1 MFCYCAESRRA
12 ARLLTARY
20 DAALSAAGL
29 TSAQYELLQTMA
41 SATRLH
47 GRALAEFLA
56 VDPATLSRNLKVLIA
71 AKWVRAQRDKD
82 DGRQTMYSLTGSGE
96 ERLAMAQPLWRKAH
110 RATLKDFGIEAEPLR
125 QTLQSMTS
133 VLRAHSA

>member
-20 DAALSAAGL
+20 DALLVEAGL
-29 TSAQYELLQTMA
+29 TSAQFELMQVIA
-41 SATRLH
+41 SFGRLH

-71 AKWVRAQRDKD
+71 AKWVRSQRDKGD
-82 DGRQTMYSLTGSGE
+82 RRQTMYSLTPGGE
-96 ERLAMAQPLWRKAH
+96 ERLAMARPLWLKAH
-110 RATLKDFGIEAEPLR
+110 RATLKEFGRQSGPLR
-125 QTLQSMTS
+125 HALEGMTS
-133 VLRAHSA
+133 LLRA

>member
-20 DAALSAAGL
+20 DAELAAAGL
-29 TSAQYELLQTMA
+29 TSAQFELMQVIA
-41 SATRLH
+41 SSVRLH

-71 AKWVRAQRDKD
+71 ARWVRAQRDKA
-82 DGRQTMYSLTGSGE
+82 DGRQTVYSLTPAGE
-96 ERLAMAQPLWRKAH
+96 KRVALARPLWQKAH
-110 RATLKDFGIEAEPLR
+110 RATLNEFGAGAEPLR
-125 QTLQSMTS
+125 HALEGMTHL
-133 VLRAHSA
+133 LRG

>member
-20 DAALSAAGL
+20 DALLAEAGL
-29 TSAQYELLQTMA
+29 TSAQFELMQVIA
-41 SATRLH
+41 SFGRLH

-71 AKWVRAQRDKD
+71 AKWVRSQRDKGD
-82 DGRQTMYSLTGSGE
+82 LRQTMYSLTPGGE
-96 ERLAMAQPLWRKAH
+96 ERLAMARPLWLMAH
-110 RATLKDFGIEAEPLR
+110 RATLKEFGTQSGPLR
-125 QTLQSMTS
+125 HALEGMTS
-133 VLRAHSA
+133 LLRA

>member
-20 DAALSAAGL
+20 DEQLATAGL
-29 TSAQYELLQTMA
+29 TSAQFELLQTLA
-41 SATRLH
+41 STGNLH

-71 AKWVRAQRDKD
+71 AKWVRAQRDRQ
-82 DGRQTMYSLTGSGE
+82 DGRQTLYSLTPGGQ
-96 ERLAMAQPLWRKAH
+96 ERLEMARPLWQKAH
-110 RATLKDFGIEAEPLR
+110 RATLKAFGTQGEAVR
-125 QTLQSMTS
+125 GTLQGMTHL
-133 VLRAHSA
+133 LRA

>member
-20 DAALSAAGL
+20 DAQLSAVGL
-29 TSAQYELLQTMA
+29 TSSQYESMQMIAT
-41 SATRLH
+41 ATRLH
-47 GRALAEFLA
+47 GRALAESLV

-82 DGRQTMYSLTGSGE
+82 DARVTMYSLTTSGE
-96 ERLAMAQPLWRKAH
+96 ERLAMALPLWRKAH
-110 RATLKDFGIEAEPLR
+110 RAVLKDFGAEAEPLR
-125 QTLQSMTS
+125 QALQSMTS
-133 VLRAHSA
+133 ALRA